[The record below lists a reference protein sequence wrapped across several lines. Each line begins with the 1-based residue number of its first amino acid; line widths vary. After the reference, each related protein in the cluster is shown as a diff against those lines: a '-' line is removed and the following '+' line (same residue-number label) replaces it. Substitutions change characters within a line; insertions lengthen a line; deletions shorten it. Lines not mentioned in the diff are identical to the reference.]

1 MMTTR
6 NGHELPRNLLIPL
19 WARAIE
25 QRQPQPIID
34 DHKSAELVAAIEHDF
49 AQFPIDSSQ
58 ATYCLRSAIIDL
70 WVRNYLK
77 HYPNGTVVEI
87 GAGLSTRFE
96 RVDNG
101 QVRWF
106 ELDLSTVMDLREAF
120 FPASDRR
127 LSIKAS
133 ITELDWDWVDQV
145 KNSAVAPPLF
155 IAEDLLMYL
164 EKSQV
169 ATILANL
176 AVKFYGSVLLF
187 DAISSLWPPQSSN
200 LRWSIADIYQLH
212 DWDICYQV
220 LEVKTLKDFSDLH
233 WQRLPLSAKVADSL
247 PFFSTSYYLTKLGF
261 AYGRTAQ
268 RLAQM
273 C

>member
-1 MMTTR
+1 MMTTS

-25 QRQPQPIID
+25 QQHSQPIID
-34 DHKSAELVAAIEHDF
+34 DHRSAALVAAIDHNF
-49 AQFPIDSSQ
+49 TQFPIDSSQ

-77 HYPNGTVVEI
+77 RYPHGTVVEI

-96 RVDNG
+96 RIDNG
-101 QVRWF
+101 QVKWF
-106 ELDLSTVMDLREAF
+106 ELDLPAVVELRQTF
-120 FPASDRR
+120 FPANDRR

-133 ITELDWDWVDQV
+133 ITELDWDWVNQV

-164 EKSQV
+164 EKTQV
-169 ATILANL
+169 AAILANL

-187 DAISSLWPPQSSN
+187 DAISSLWPPRSSN
-200 LRWSIADIYQLH
+200 LHWGIADIYQLH
-212 DWDICYQV
+212 DWDIRYQV
-220 LEVKTLKDFSDLH
+220 LEVKTLKDLSDVH
-233 WQRLPLSAKVADSL
+233 WQRLPLSARVANSF

-261 AYGRTAQ
+261 GYGRTAQ